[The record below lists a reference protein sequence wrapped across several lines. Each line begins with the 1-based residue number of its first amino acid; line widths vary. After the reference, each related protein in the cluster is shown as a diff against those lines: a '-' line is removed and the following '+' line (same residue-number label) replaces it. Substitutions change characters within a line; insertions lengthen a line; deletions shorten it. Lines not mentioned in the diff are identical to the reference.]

1 MVKNPIRRSMALACA
16 ALCAGATLPVLALAA
31 TYPDKL
37 IRLVVPFPAG
47 GATDLMAR
55 SMAQKLGE
63 RLGQTVVIDNRAGA
77 GGSLGAEAVATA
89 APDGYTLLFATM
101 GSLTINPSIYKT
113 LRYNPLTSFEP
124 ISLTHSTSNLLVV
137 HPSVKAT
144 SVAELIA
151 LARKQP
157 GELTFASSG
166 NGTTSH
172 LSGELFKS
180 LAHVDM
186 MHVPYKGSAPAMT
199 DFLGGRIS
207 MMFDTTSNFV
217 DHVKSGKLRALG
229 VTGHKRSPALPT
241 VPSISESP
249 GMAEYDMSLW
259 LGVLAPAGTP
269 KDLVARLHRELGT
282 VMALPEIVK
291 QMADAGIDVRVSTP
305 AEFSAL
311 IRADIAKWAAVV
323 KRAGLQAE

>member
-1 MVKNPIRRSMALACA
+1 MSPIRRSIALAA
-16 ALCAGATLPVLALAA
+16 ALSLACLAPGLALAGP
-31 TYPDKL
+31 YPDKP

-55 SMAQKLGE
+55 SMSQKLGE
-63 RLGQTVVIDNRAGA
+63 RLGQSVIIDNRAGA

-151 LARKQP
+151 LAQKQP
-157 GELTFASSG
+157 GELTFASAG

-180 LAHVDM
+180 LARVDM
-186 MHVPYKGSAPAMT
+186 VHVPYKGSAPAMT

-207 MMFDTTSNFV
+207 MMFDTTSNFI
-217 DHVKSGKLRALG
+217 DHVKTGKLRALG
-229 VTGHKRSPALPT
+229 VTGRKRSPAFPA

-249 GMAEYDMSLW
+249 GMAEYDMTLW

-269 KDLVARLHRELGT
+269 KDLIARLHRELGA
-282 VMALPEIVK
+282 VMAMPEIVK
-291 QMADAGIDVRVSTP
+291 QMADAGIDVRSSTP
-305 AEFSAL
+305 GEFSAL
-311 IRADIAKWAAVV
+311 IRADMSKWAAVV
-323 KRAGLQAE
+323 KRAGVQAD

>member
-1 MVKNPIRRSMALACA
+1 MLENPIRRSMALACA
-16 ALCAGATLPVLALAA
+16 VLCASATLPVLALAG
-31 TYPDKL
+31 TYPDKP

-63 RLGQTVVIDNRAGA
+63 RLGQTVIIDNRAGA

-137 HPSVKAT
+137 HPSVKAA

-229 VTGHKRSPALPT
+229 VTGRKRSPALPT

-311 IRADIAKWAAVV
+311 IRADMAKWAAVV

>member
-1 MVKNPIRRSMALACA
+1 
-16 ALCAGATLPVLALAA
+16 
-31 TYPDKL
+31 
-37 IRLVVPFPAG
+37 
-47 GATDLMAR
+47 MAR
-55 SMAQKLGE
+55 SMSQKLGE
-63 RLGQTVVIDNRAGA
+63 RLGQPIIIDNRAGA

-151 LARKQP
+151 LAQKQP
-157 GELTFASSG
+157 GELTFASAG

-180 LAHVDM
+180 LARVDM
-186 MHVPYKGSAPAMT
+186 VHVPYKGSAPAMT

-207 MMFDTTSNFV
+207 MMFDTTSNFI
-217 DHVKSGKLRALG
+217 DHVKTGKLRALG
-229 VTGHKRSPALPT
+229 VTGRKRSPAFPA

-249 GMAEYDMSLW
+249 GMAEYDMTLW

-269 KDLVARLHRELGT
+269 KDLIARLHRELGA
-282 VMALPEIVK
+282 VMAMPEIVK
-291 QMADAGIDVRVSTP
+291 QMADAGIDVRSSTP
-305 AEFSAL
+305 GEFSAL
-311 IRADIAKWAAVV
+311 IRADMSKWAAVV
-323 KRAGLQAE
+323 KRAGVQAD

>member
-1 MVKNPIRRSMALACA
+1 MKNSIRRSMSF
-16 ALCAGATLPVLALAA
+16 AGLALGLSAMVPAAAWAA
-31 TYPDKL
+31 TYPDKP

-55 SMAQKLGE
+55 SMSQKLGE

-101 GSLTINPSIYKT
+101 GSLTINPSIYKS
-113 LRYNPLTSFEP
+113 LRYNPLASFEP
-124 ISLTHSTSNLLVV
+124 ISLTHSTSNVLVV
-137 HPSVKAT
+137 HPSVKAA
-144 SVAELIA
+144 SVTELIA
-151 LARKQP
+151 LAQKQP
-157 GELTFASSG
+157 GELNFASAG

-180 LAHVDM
+180 LGNVDM
-186 MHVPYKGSAPAMT
+186 VHVPYKGSAPAMT

-217 DHVKSGKLRALG
+217 DHVKTGKVRALG
-229 VTGHKRSPALPT
+229 VTGRKRSPTLPG

-249 GMAEYDMSLW
+249 GMAEYDMTLW

-269 KDLVARLHRELGT
+269 KDLISRLNRDIGT
-282 VMALPEIVK
+282 LMASPEIVK

-311 IRADIAKWAAVV
+311 IRSDMAKWAAVV

>member
-1 MVKNPIRRSMALACA
+1 MSPIRRSIALAA
-16 ALCAGATLPVLALAA
+16 ALSLACLAPGLALAGP
-31 TYPDKL
+31 YPDKP

-55 SMAQKLGE
+55 SMSQKLGE
-63 RLGQTVVIDNRAGA
+63 RLGQPIIIDNRAGA

-151 LARKQP
+151 LAQKQP
-157 GELTFASSG
+157 GELTFASAG

-180 LAHVDM
+180 LARVDM
-186 MHVPYKGSAPAMT
+186 VHVPYKGSAPAMT

-207 MMFDTTSNFV
+207 MMFDTTSNFI
-217 DHVKSGKLRALG
+217 DHVKTGKLRALG
-229 VTGHKRSPALPT
+229 VTGRKRSPAFPA

-249 GMAEYDMSLW
+249 GMAEYDMTLW

-269 KDLVARLHRELGT
+269 KDLIARLHRELGA
-282 VMALPEIVK
+282 VMAMPEIVK
-291 QMADAGIDVRVSTP
+291 QMADAGIDVRSSTP
-305 AEFSAL
+305 GEFSAL
-311 IRADIAKWAAVV
+311 IRADMSKWAAVV
-323 KRAGLQAE
+323 KRAGVQAD